1 MAILKNPKK
10 ALAEER
16 RKNEALEAALA
27 KEKEKVQFLGLLA
40 AGVDIDDLMDDAS
53 EEVSNNG

>member
-1 MAILKNPKK
+1 MAILKNPQK

>member
-1 MAILKNPKK
+1 MAILKNPQK

-16 RKNEALEAALA
+16 RKNEVLEAALA